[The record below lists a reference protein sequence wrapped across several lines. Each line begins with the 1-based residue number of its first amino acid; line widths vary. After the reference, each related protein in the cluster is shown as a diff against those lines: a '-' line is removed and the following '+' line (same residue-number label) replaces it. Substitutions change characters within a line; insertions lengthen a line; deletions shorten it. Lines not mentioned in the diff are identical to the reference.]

1 MRIKLTQRRAK
12 TGEVALDVT
21 YELEELDDFLQAVF
35 NIGATSVEVKY
46 GDLHSIYELVK
57 EVEDGKLKS
66 P

>member
-1 MRIKLTQRRAK
+1 MRIEQTHRKAK
-12 TGEVALDVT
+12 TGEVVLVHT
-21 YELEELDDFLQAVF
+21 YELEELDGFLRAVF